1 MGVAVMTMLTIVLR
15 SVFPTVDPVALSL
28 LLCYYSFDRHYSC
41 YFNYP
46 NSIVTVLIVYIV
58 VIASSMVE
66 GSFTIICRVLTM

>member
-1 MGVAVMTMLTIVLR
+1 MTMSTIVLR
-15 SVFPTVDPVALSL
+15 SVFPTVDPLALSL
-28 LLCYYSFDRHYSC
+28 LLCYCSFDHHYYC

-58 VIASSMVE
+58 VVITSSMVE